1 MSSSPDRQNEHP
13 APPARRTAPPR
24 AEQLIETHKA
34 WIDAA
39 AGMHSRHARRRPRY
53 LRPLA
58 ISAGIAAA
66 ALLLLSLGRG
76 GDAPRGTADF
86 AGDLIPVLGADRPS
100 RAGAK
105 PVAQAFRGRRGGA
118 DEGRR
123 GGGKAGGGRK
133 RTAARP
139 DAEPADRP
147 AEALPEP
154 RVPEAAPA
162 LTAAPTAAPQVTD
175 GRAAARPDS
184 AGAGSG
190 DAPGPRTAAAV
201 PDAQDP

>member
-1 MSSSPDRQNEHP
+1 MSSRPDHPDEHP
-13 APPARRTAPPR
+13 TPPARQAPPR

-53 LRPLA
+53 LRPLGIA
-58 ISAGIAAA
+58 TGIAAA

-86 AGDLIPVLGADRPS
+86 AGDLIPVLGADRPA

-105 PVAQAFRGRRGGA
+105 PVAQAFRGRRDRP

-123 GGGKAGGGRK
+123 GGGKAGGRGERA
-133 RTAARP
+133 TPRP
-139 DAEPADRP
+139 AAEPADRP

-154 RVPEAAPA
+154 RVPQSAPA
-162 LTAAPTAAPQVTD
+162 LTAAPAAPPQVTD

-184 AGAGSG
+184 AATGSG
-190 DAPGPRTAAAV
+190 DAQGPRTAAAV
-201 PDAQDP
+201 PEAQDP